1 MSERGSCGPLD
12 EVSAERLESGL
23 SSHLKRDGAKGVA
36 SSRLS
41 AERRSTLKAV
51 ASPPYPHPALRRA
64 LGAWKTLTA
73 PLYWLYEGRLERSV
87 QTGTLPRHIGL
98 IMDGNRRF
106 ARSVGLDV
114 AVGHDYG
121 AGKAREVLEW
131 CFDLGIP
138 HVTLWGFSTDNKGR
152 APQEVTHLHSLF
164 ARQAKEM
171 VQDPKIHKNRV
182 RVRVIGDI
190 VDFPEEVQA
199 ALREVE
205 TATESYDKMQLNVA
219 VGYGGREEIVTAVR
233 KLLREGIAAQLSADA
248 LAERVTAEGIGRH
261 LYTAGLPDPDFV
273 IRTSGEVRLSGFLL
287 WQAAY
292 SEYYFCDAFWPSFR
306 KVDFLRALRSF
317 QARERR
323 FGR

>member
-1 MSERGSCGPLD
+1 MAQPD
-12 EVSAERLESGL
+12 KHA
-23 SSHLKRDGAKGVA
+23 ATA
-36 SSRLS
+36 
-41 AERRSTLKAV
+41 RSTLERV
-51 ASPPYPHPALRRA
+51 SSPAAKLTFQRA
-64 LGAWKTLTA
+64 LEAWDTLTG
-73 PLYWLYEGRLERSV
+73 PLYWLYEGRLERNV
-87 QTGTLPRHIGL
+87 QRGPLPKHIGL

-114 AVGHDYG
+114 AAGHDYG

-131 CFDLGIP
+131 CFDLGIR
-138 HVTLWGFSTDNKGR
+138 HVTLWGFSSDNRGR
-152 APQEVTHLHSLF
+152 AETEVSHLHSLF
-164 ARQAKEM
+164 ARQARAMIE
-171 VQDPKIHKNRV
+171 DPKIHKNRV

-190 VDFPEEVQA
+190 RDFPEDVQA

-205 TATESYDKMQLNVA
+205 AATAEYGDRQLNVA
-219 VGYGGREEIVTAVR
+219 IGYGGREEIVAAVQN
-233 KLLREGIAAQLSADA
+233 LLREQGGHTTSVDELARKITAD
-248 LAERVTAEGIGRH
+248 EIERH
-261 LYTAGLPDPDFV
+261 LYTAGSPDPDFI

-306 KVDFLRALRSF
+306 RVDFLRALRSF